1 MNTNLSEAFQRYI
14 DENALATHDDRILLT
29 VSGGVDSMVLLSLF
43 VEAGYTVGVAH
54 CNFQLRG
61 AESDEDE
68 VLVEQQAAKF
78 GVPFYNRRFETV
90 AEMERTGESMEMA
103 ARRLRYAWFND
114 LSREH
119 GYTAIAIA
127 HHADDSIETFFINL
141 LRGTGLRGLTG
152 ISTQVGKII
161 RPLLFASRKEILE
174 YAVQRHIPFRED
186 SSNRSTKYL
195 RNKIRLGLIPRIREI
210 NPKFTQ
216 LMIRNLARLTDAQLF
231 INHGIERIRGEAVT
245 SEAGIDT
252 IHLDRLDPAF
262 PREFV
267 IYELLASAYGFKG
280 DVIDSLC
287 RALEQEEA
295 TGKRFYARDRVAY
308 IDRGRIVATQI
319 APDDACLTTI
329 EKETPRAYCGNAV
342 LYFETLDIDTI
353 KNFGVPE
360 HIAQVDADRLRYPL
374 TLRRWREGDWFVP
387 FGMTGRKKVSDF
399 LVDAKVSAAE
409 KQRQFVLL
417 SGDDI
422 VWLVGRRIDDRYRL
436 TSETENVVRI
446 TKEIV

>member
-1 MNTNLSEAFQRYI
+1 MNLLDSFQRYI
-14 DENALATHDDRILLT
+14 DENDLATHDDRILLT
-29 VSGGVDSMVLLSLF
+29 VSGGVDSMVMLSLF
-43 VEAGYTVGVAH
+43 TRCGYRVGVAH

-68 VLVEQQAAKF
+68 VLVEDEAKKHGAA
-78 GVPFYNRRFETV
+78 FYNRRFETR

-103 ARRLRYAWFND
+103 ARRLRYAWFD
-114 LSREH
+114 ALSREH

-152 ISTQVGKII
+152 ISTQVGKVI

-174 YAVQRHIPFRED
+174 YAVQNRIPFRED

-210 NPKFTQ
+210 NPKFTD
-216 LMIRNLARLTDAQLF
+216 LMRRNIERLTDTQLF
-231 INHGIERIRGEAVT
+231 IEAAVAHMREEVVTQADGIATIHVERIEA
-245 SEAGIDT
+245 AY
-252 IHLDRLDPAF
+252 
-262 PREFV
+262 PRNFAV
-267 IYELLASAYGFKG
+267 YELLSSQYGFKG
-280 DVIDSLC
+280 DVCDALC
-287 RALEQEEA
+287 RALSEAA
-295 TGKRFYARDRVAY
+295 TGRRFYAREYVATV
-308 IDRGRIVATQI
+308 DRGRILVERI
-319 APDDACLTTI
+319 APGDACEVTV
-329 EKETPRAYCGNAV
+329 EQGAQRSYCGNSV
-342 LYFETLDIDTI
+342 LYYEYCDIDTI

-360 HIAQVDADRLRYPL
+360 NIAQIDADRLQFPL
-374 TLRRWREGDWFVP
+374 TLRRWRDGDWFVP

-399 LVDAKVSAAE
+399 LVDAKVSVAE

-417 SGDDI
+417 SGDEI

-436 TSETENVVRI
+436 TPDTENVLRI